1 MNNTGRVY
9 AFDIHKDKL
18 KLIKQNYTRLGIT
31 NIECDVMDDAVYN
44 EKLADFADRLLID
57 VPCSGLGIIRKKPEI
72 KWSKDIIQVNDII
85 KIQREIMKNA
95 ARYVKKG
102 GILLYS
108 TCTINKNENEENVKW
123 FLDQFPNF
131 SFEPI
136 FYGKLDNINYGENG
150 VTVLPDKYMDGF
162 FIAKFKRIR

>member
-1 MNNTGRVY
+1 MYHGQRQ
-9 AFDIHKDKL
+9 L
-18 KLIKQNYTRLGIT
+18 
-31 NIECDVMDDAVYN
+31 AVSRYPVQ
-44 EKLADFADRLLID
+44 ASPR
-57 VPCSGLGIIRKKPEI
+57 GLSLETLCKKE
-72 KWSKDIIQVNDII
+72 
-85 KIQREIMKNA
+85 
-95 ARYVKKG
+95 